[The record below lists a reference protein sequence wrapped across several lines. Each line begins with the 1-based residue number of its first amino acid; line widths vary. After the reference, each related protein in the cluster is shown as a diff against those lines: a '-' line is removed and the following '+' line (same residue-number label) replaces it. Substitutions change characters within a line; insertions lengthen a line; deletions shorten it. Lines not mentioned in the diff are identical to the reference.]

1 MRDDSR
7 DHQWKS
13 ESDTRPFIPNVE
25 QAQDESV
32 DFIPNHPSDDPDG
45 QNLPIVTS
53 QPAKR
58 KRGGVIREIAETA
71 LIALVIF
78 LLVRTLVLN
87 FRVDGTSMMPN
98 LVNGELLI
106 VNRNAYDSY
115 DLYGLIDWIPGVE
128 HANAK
133 EITPFSDPKR
143 GDIVVFEPPVSS
155 NKPYIKRII
164 GLPGETI
171 EIRDGG
177 VFVDG
182 ELLDEPYIEAGTTE
196 CTGPYCGPITIPE
209 GQIWVMGD
217 NRGNSSD
224 SRVFGPVDIDSVQGE
239 TVITYWP
246 LSEFG
251 LVHSPDYDE
260 DGS

>member
-7 DHQWKS
+7 DQHWKS
-13 ESDTRPFIPNVE
+13 DTDTRPFDPVQNSNQEESADFVPYDEPNDTDE
-25 QAQDESV
+25 QTL
-32 DFIPNHPSDDPDG
+32 PS
-45 QNLPIVTS
+45 VTS
-53 QPAKR
+53 QPVR
-58 KRGGVIREIAETA
+58 GKRGGVIREIAETA
-71 LIALVIF
+71 LIALMIF

-133 EITPFSDPKR
+133 EVTPFSEPRR
-143 GDIVVFEPPVSS
+143 GDIVVFQPPVNS

-177 VFVDG
+177 VYVDG
-182 ELLDEPYIEAGTTE
+182 ELLVEPYIEAGTTE
-196 CTGPYCGPITIPE
+196 CTGPYCGPIVIPE

-224 SRVFGPVDIDSVQGE
+224 SRVFGPVDIGSVQGE

-251 LVHSPDYDE
+251 LVHSPDYE
-260 DGS
+260 DDQD

>member
-7 DHQWKS
+7 DQWKP
-13 ESDTRPFIPNVE
+13 ESDTRPFQTLQN
-25 QAQDESV
+25 
-32 DFIPNHPSDDPDG
+32 PDG
-45 QNLPIVTS
+45 SDPLDFVPYDTPVDSNQQPLPMVTTE
-53 QPAKR
+53 PAKG

-133 EITPFSDPKR
+133 EVTPFSDPTR
-143 GDIVVFEPPVSS
+143 GDIIVFQPPVNSD
-155 NKPYIKRII
+155 KPYIKRIV
-164 GLPGETI
+164 GLPGETV

-177 VFVDG
+177 VFIDG
-182 ELLDEPYIEAGTTE
+182 ELLDEPYIEAGITE
-196 CTGPYCGPITIPE
+196 CTGPYCGPITIPD

-217 NRGNSSD
+217 NRRNSSD
-224 SRVFGPVDIDSVQGE
+224 SRVFGPVDINSVQGE
-239 TVITYWP
+239 TWITYWP

-260 DGS
+260 AP